1 MDKVFDHWIHYLCGD
16 NWMSLPLLRTDG
28 ATGSTV
34 AGIRCFPL
42 HSSDPGSTHSLS
54 LQGKMVHHHTV
65 AYSALLRYPSP
76 HCGSEKIEIRER
88 NREQLTASKKVKG
101 KSEI

>member
-1 MDKVFDHWIHYLCGD
+1 MEKVFDHWMHYLCGD
-16 NWMSLPLLRTDG
+16 NWMSLHLLRTDG

-54 LQGKMVHHHTV
+54 LQGKVVHHH
-65 AYSALLRYPSP
+65 SATAPFMLRNSP
-76 HCGSEKIEIRER
+76 DRCGSEKVETREG